1 MKKSMEK
8 QRRNK
13 TMIVIGLIDDSEKSD
28 YEFIFKI
35 VVVENRIRQIAKIQ
49 EE

>member
-1 MKKSMEK
+1 
-8 QRRNK
+8 
-13 TMIVIGLIDDSEKSD
+13 MIIIGLIDDSEKSD

-35 VVVENRIRQIAKIQ
+35 VVVENRIKQIVKFQ